1 MNITDKIDKLLFEV
15 WYKSPL
21 GKVRRT
27 AAFHFRYEAEA
38 YIIGQKKAENYY
50 IKEVEA

>member
-1 MNITDKIDKLLFEV
+1 MKNIDKLFFEV
-15 WYKSPL
+15 WYISPL
-21 GKVRRT
+21 GKERRT

-38 YIIGQKKAENYY
+38 YIIGQAKSDNYY